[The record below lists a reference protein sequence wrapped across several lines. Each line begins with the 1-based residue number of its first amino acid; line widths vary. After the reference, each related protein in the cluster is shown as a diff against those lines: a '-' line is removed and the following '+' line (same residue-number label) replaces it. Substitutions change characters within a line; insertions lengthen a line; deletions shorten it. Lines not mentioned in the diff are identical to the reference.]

1 MCFNCFTEVVSMA
14 ARIEKPSGDGEK
26 AIENGE
32 KNVLLKKIIVNKLN
46 LLNFFDKGIHCHMD
60 QRGEKG
66 DLTVN
71 LKPLPSFGKYLVCL
85 WPEELAGDA
94 DPATYR
100 MKNIS
105 IPDTSSD
112 INIVPEIRRLTSK
125 GFCVRLPDQCE
136 IKNHSFGDNSMFSDM
151 KVRINQNNVS
161 VACDIAEL
169 KDNTLAVSLSA
180 DSLFYFSHFDSSLKV
195 NVAFVKE
202 GEILFTGQYMIKK
215 REDMHDKH
223 QITLKPE
230 SQMIN
235 RFPPKKFRSNRENL
249 KPSPDVIFTHPFTG
263 RQITM
268 VVRDLSGSGFSVNS
282 GNDESLL
289 LTGMVIRNM
298 RLSFAGVFTLS
309 CSAQVVHRRAEP
321 AIRDNS
327 SADAGQLDENRTLV
341 YGFALID
348 MPLTDHLKLQSI
360 MQQCENNHFKVCNSL
375 NPDELWHFFFETG
388 FIYSKKYRSFIE
400 NKDLIRDTYI
410 KLYSQKLD
418 IARHFT
424 YLEKGE
430 ILGHLSMLR
439 FYENAWLIHHHAAL
453 KKSNIKAGLAVL
465 NQVAKFS
472 YNSIWL
478 ETCHMRYMFC
488 YFRPEN
494 AFPDYFFN
502 GFAERLNDKN
512 GCSTDPFAYYSFKK
526 PAEGGQNLPQ
536 GWKIGNSTPLDL
548 EDLRSY
554 YMKKSGGLMI
564 DALDL
569 SPDSTSPTELESA
582 YQKAGLTREK
592 HLLSLR
598 YHGDLA
604 AVILVNIADIAINM
618 SDLTS
623 SLTMMVLRE
632 DLLTR
637 DILNT
642 ALMKL
647 SAYFT
652 QKRFPVLL
660 YPLSYAKDQAIPFKK
675 TYILWILATRYSDH
689 YFEYLDHINMLGSG
703 KH

>member
-1 MCFNCFTEVVSMA
+1 MA
-14 ARIEKPSGDGEK
+14 VRIEKPSPQTPEV
-26 AIENGE
+26 GE
-32 KNVLLKKIIVNKLN
+32 KNILLKKSIVNKLN
-46 LLNFFDKGIHCHMD
+46 LLNFFDKGIQCQLD

-66 DLTVN
+66 DMTVN
-71 LKPLPSFGKYLVCL
+71 LKPVPSFGKYLVCL
-85 WPEELAGDA
+85 WPEELVIEA
-94 DPATYR
+94 DTSTYR
-100 MKNIS
+100 MKKIS
-105 IPDTSSD
+105 IPDTASD
-112 INIVPEIRRLTSK
+112 INIVPEIKCLTSK
-125 GFCVRLPDQCE
+125 GFCVRLPEHCE
-136 IKNHSFGDNSMFSDM
+136 IKSHSIGDNSMFSDM

-169 KDNTLAVSLSA
+169 KDNTLSVSLAA
-180 DSLFYFSHFDSSLKV
+180 DALYYFSHFDSSLKV

-215 REDMHDKH
+215 WEDLLGKRLL
-223 QITLKPE
+223 TLEPE

-235 RFPPKKFRSNRENL
+235 RFPPKKFRSSRENL

-263 RQITM
+263 RQLTM
-268 VVRDLSGSGFSVNS
+268 LVRDLSGSGFSVNS
-282 GNDESLL
+282 GTDESLL
-289 LTGMVIRNM
+289 LTGMIIRNM
-298 RLSFAGVFTLS
+298 QLSFAGVFTLS
-309 CSAQVVHRRAEP
+309 CSAQVVHRSEDLE
-321 AIRDNS
+321 IRENS
-327 SADAGQLDENRTLV
+327 SADAGPSNENRSIV

-348 MPLTDHLKLQSI
+348 MPLADHLKLQSI
-360 MQQCENNHFKVCNSL
+360 IHQCENSHSKVCNSL

-410 KLYSQKLD
+410 KLYGQSLD

-453 KKSNIKAGLAVL
+453 KKANVKAGLAVL

-472 YNSIWL
+472 YNSMWL
-478 ETCHMRYMFC
+478 EACHMRYMFC

-502 GFAERLNDKN
+502 GFAEKLNDKN
-512 GCSTDPFAYYSFKK
+512 GCSTDPFAYYTFKK
-526 PAEGGQNLPQ
+526 PSVSGKSQSLPH

-548 EDLRSY
+548 EDLRSH
-554 YMKKSGGLMI
+554 YMKNSGGLMI

-569 SPDSTSPTELESA
+569 SPDSTPAAELEGA
-582 YQKAGLTREK
+582 YHNAGLTRKK

-598 YHGDLA
+598 YQGDLA

-623 SLTMMVLRE
+623 SVTLMVLEE
-632 DLLTR
+632 DILTR
-637 DILNT
+637 DILNL
-642 ALMKL
+642 ALVQL
-647 SAYFT
+647 SAFFP

-660 YPLSYAKDQAIPFKK
+660 HPVSYAKKQAIPFKK

-689 YFEYLDHINMLGSG
+689 YFEYLDQINMLGSG

>member
-1 MCFNCFTEVVSMA
+1 MA
-14 ARIEKPSGDGEK
+14 VRIEKPSPQTSEAGEK
-26 AIENGE
+26 TSENGE
-32 KNVLLKKIIVNKLN
+32 KNVLLKKSIVNKLN
-46 LLNFFDKGIHCHMD
+46 FLNFFDKGLQCQLD
-60 QRGEKG
+60 QLGEKG
-66 DLTVN
+66 DMTVN

-85 WPEELAGDA
+85 WPEELVFEA
-94 DPATYR
+94 DTSEYR

-105 IPDTSSD
+105 IPDTASD
-112 INIVPEIRRLTSK
+112 INIVPEIKCLTSK
-125 GFCVRLPDQCE
+125 GFCIRLPDQCE
-136 IKNHSFGDNSMFSDM
+136 IKSHSVGDNSMFSDM

-161 VACDIAEL
+161 VACEIAEL
-169 KDNTLAVSLSA
+169 KDNTLSVALAA
-180 DSLFYFSHFDSSLKV
+180 DALYYFSHFDSSLKV

-215 REDMHDKH
+215 WEDLLGKRLL
-223 QITLKPE
+223 TLEPE

-268 VVRDLSGSGFSVNS
+268 LVRDLSGSGFSVNS
-282 GNDESLL
+282 GTDESLL

-298 RLSFAGVFTLS
+298 QLSFAGVFTLS
-309 CSAQVVHRRAEP
+309 CSAQVVHRSEERRE
-321 AIRDNS
+321 NT
-327 SADAGQLDENRTLV
+327 SADDGPSDENKTLV

-360 MQQCENNHFKVCNSL
+360 MHQCENNHSKVCNSL
-375 NPDELWHFFFETG
+375 NPDELWRFFFETG

-410 KLYSQKLD
+410 KLYSQSLD
-418 IARHFT
+418 ISRHFT

-453 KKSNIKAGLAVL
+453 KKANVKAGLAVL

-478 ETCHMRYMFC
+478 EACHMRYMFC

-502 GFAERLNDKN
+502 GFAEKLNDKN
-512 GCSTDPFAYYSFKK
+512 GCSTDPFAYYTFKK
-526 PAEGGQNLPQ
+526 PSTSSKSQSLPQ
-536 GWKIGNSTPLDL
+536 GWKIGNCTNLDL
-548 EDLRSY
+548 EDLRTY
-554 YMKKSGGLMI
+554 YMKNSGGLMI

-569 SPDSTSPTELESA
+569 SPDSTPSAELEDA
-582 YQKAGLTREK
+582 YHKAGLSKEK

-598 YHGDLA
+598 YQGDLA

-623 SLTMMVLRE
+623 SVTLMVLKE
-632 DLLTR
+632 DILTR
-637 DILNT
+637 EILNM
-642 ALMKL
+642 ALVKL
-647 SAYFT
+647 TVYFT

-660 YPLSYAKDQAIPFKK
+660 YPLSYAKKQAIPFQK

-689 YFEYLDHINMLGSG
+689 YFEYLDQINMLGSG